1 MTQPKQSPTRAY
13 SHQSALGQN
22 CGVRRDAT
30 RAGDSAPAQSR
41 AVPCAPA
48 ARLEA
53 PLEAEPKVED
63 SKLPDSV
70 PRVIAGKYRLVDVL
84 GRGGMGSVWRAEHLT
99 LNSPVAVKLLEPA
112 VAGDPLGL
120 ARFMREARAAAKL
133 RSPHVVQILD
143 HGVDDG
149 VPYIVMELL
158 EGEPL
163 ANRLAREGRLGLNET
178 VQIINHIAR
187 ALSRAHAAGIIH
199 RDLKPDNVFLTRDD
213 DDQPLAKLLDF
224 GIVKSPQGVLET
236 RSEQSTGPGI
246 LVGTPYYASP
256 EQAQGTFVLDHRS
269 DIWALGVIA
278 FECLTGERPF
288 RGESLGDVLLE
299 ICVHPMPVP
308 SKRGPVP
315 PGFDEWFAK
324 VCARPRDQR
333 FASAKA
339 AATALALLSE
349 PAAPEVREPPLAIPI
364 QVDVQIDTP
373 LGTTVREPRVNH
385 SRWST
390 RVGVACALLL
400 TFGVL
405 AYAARARMSAAQEGE
420 RSPASEAARVTEASL
435 AARSAAPT
443 TESTS
448 LVTVES
454 TRGDSTSAP
463 SRDGGAAPQP
473 LDVSPPS
480 PTTSQPASPEA
491 RPRPRS
497 GPPAPR
503 ARVRPQ
509 PPKAAP
515 DPGWST
521 RDKPANGVPDYG
533 I

>member
-1 MTQPKQSPTRAY
+1 MPKI
-13 SHQSALGQN
+13 
-22 CGVRRDAT
+22 
-30 RAGDSAPAQSR
+30 
-41 AVPCAPA
+41 
-48 ARLEA
+48 
-53 PLEAEPKVED
+53 
-63 SKLPDSV
+63 
-70 PRVIAGKYRLVDVL
+70 IAGKYRLVDVL

-99 LNSPVAVKLLEPA
+99 LNSPVAVKLLEPG

-143 HGVDDG
+143 HGVDEG

-178 VQIINHIAR
+178 VQIVTHIAR

-224 GIVKSPQGVLET
+224 GIVKSLQGVLET

-269 DIWALGVIA
+269 DIWSLGVIA

-299 ICVHPMPVP
+299 ICVQPMPVP

-339 AATALALLSE
+339 AAVALSMLCEA
-349 PAAPEVREPPLAIPI
+349 PAPEVREPPLAIPI
-364 QVDVQIDTP
+364 HVDTP
-373 LGTTVREPRVNH
+373 LGTTVREPRVDH
-385 SRWST
+385 ARRST
-390 RVGVACALLL
+390 WVGVACALVL
-400 TFGVL
+400 TFAVL
-405 AYAARARMSAAQEGE
+405 AYMTRMRIAAAGRS
-420 RSPASEAARVTEASL
+420 SPASESARVE
-435 AARSAAPT
+435 
-443 TESTS
+443 E
-448 LVTVES
+448 V
-454 TRGDSTSAP
+454 P
-463 SRDGGAAPQP
+463 SRAASPQTSINAA
-473 LDVSPPS
+473 LAESPPS
-480 PTTSQPASPEA
+480 VAPGATPEPTGEPGVGSETLDAGVPTPPKGSAEA
-491 RPRPRS
+491 
-497 GPPAPR
+497 PPAPPR
-503 ARVRPQ
+503 ASVPRPPSRPRVQPSRRP
-509 PPKAAP
+509 AP
-515 DPGWST
+515 SGWTT
-521 RDKPANGVPDYG
+521 RERSPTGAPDYG